1 MMIKA
6 LGVYLHRDILA
17 EISLGLKGLLLS
29 VWIPHIGLT
38 PPKPVLLHQFTPVEE
53 LVLCL
58 CHKLSMSVVLHYT
71 VCS

>member
-38 PPKPVLLHQFTPVEE
+38 APKPVLLHQFTPVEE

-58 CHKLSMSVVLHYT
+58 CLN
-71 VCS
+71 